1 MTSATPLVIRCVNS
15 IIVCAFAFVP
25 RTLPPQ
31 AGHLFP
37 QPAPDPVARTKAP
50 QSTTATL
57 THSVA
62 QAKRATLD
70 IFLPENLIER
80 KRTHSRSAAVSLIQ
94 KPSGTA
100 GGDALARASRRLPS
114 SR

>member
-1 MTSATPLVIRCVNS
+1 MSSATPLVIRCVNS
-15 IIVCAFAFVP
+15 IIVCALALVP

-31 AGHLFP
+31 PGHLLP

-57 THSVA
+57 KHSVA

-70 IFLPENLIER
+70 AF
-80 KRTHSRSAAVSLIQ
+80 SAKNGIA
-94 KPSGTA
+94 T
-100 GGDALARASRRLPS
+100 
-114 SR
+114 